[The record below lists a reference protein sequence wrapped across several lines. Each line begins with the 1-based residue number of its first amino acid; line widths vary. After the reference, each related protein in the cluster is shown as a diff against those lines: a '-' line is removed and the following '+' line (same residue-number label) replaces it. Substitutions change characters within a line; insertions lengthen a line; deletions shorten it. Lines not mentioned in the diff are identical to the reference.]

1 MKVHF
6 LNVSV
11 VHSSNYLTLANL
23 TVANVTEAPAE
34 ITAAGATLAFKM
46 HRLCV
51 NELLVI
57 FISY

>member
-6 LNVSV
+6 LNVAV
-11 VHSSNYLTLANL
+11 VHSSNCLTLANL

-34 ITAAGATLAFKM
+34 ITAVGATLAFKM

-51 NELLVI
+51 NDFLVI